1 MFRFLAPAAVLA
13 IFTFLLSGAAADP
26 KTTPVPKATPKKAPA
41 AKTAT
46 ASKSPASSKA
56 STTAKKSSTAAK
68 KPVSRYSTPTYADPT
83 EGDQIDGEDLVVRR
97 AAVDALGGLN
107 GTVVVVDPNT
117 GRILTIV
124 NQKLALKQGFCPCST
139 IKIITS
145 FAALSEGL
153 VERTTRLP
161 LSRRVSMDMTEALAM
176 SNNPYFAKLG
186 NQLGFQKVAYYARL
200 FGLGEKAGLDIPGE
214 EPGFFP
220 STPPKEY
227 SVGLMTS
234 FGTGIQLTALQLASM
249 MSVIAN
255 GGTMYYLQY
264 PQSQKDLERFVPR
277 VKRHLDIQPFIA
289 EVKPG
294 MLGAVEYGTAKRA
307 AYDPNEP
314 VFGKTGTCSEYSGP
328 TAHLGWFGAFNDT
341 GKSKLVVAVL
351 LTGGRIVNGPLASS
365 VAGQLYKNLAQ
376 NQYWAKTQGYSPAAL
391 VGTPTCCAQ

>member
-1 MFRFLAPAAVLA
+1 M
-13 IFTFLLSGAAADP
+13 SGASADSK
-26 KTTPVPKATPKKAPA
+26 KTAPKAAPKPA
-41 AKTAT
+41 AKSPAAKAAPSAKKTTT
-46 ASKSPASSKA
+46 ASAP
-56 STTAKKSSTAAK
+56 KKTTAAK
-68 KPVSRYSTPTYADPT
+68 KRPTSRYATPTYADPT

-97 AAVDALGGLN
+97 AAVEALGGLN
-107 GTVVVVDPNT
+107 GTVVVVDPNN
-117 GRILTIV
+117 GRVLSIV
-124 NQKLALKQGFCPCST
+124 NQKLALKGGFCPCST

-153 VERTTRLP
+153 VDRTTRLP
-161 LSRRVSMDMTEALAM
+161 LTRRVTMDMTEALAV

-186 NQLGFQKVAYYARL
+186 DRLGFQKVAYYAKL

-214 EPGFFP
+214 EPGYFP
-220 STPPKEY
+220 SSPPKEY

-234 FGTGIQLTALQLASM
+234 FGAGIQLTALQLASM

-264 PQSQKDLERFVPR
+264 PQSQKDVERFVPR

-294 MLGAVEYGTAKRA
+294 MLAAVEYGTAKRA

-314 VFGKTGTCSEYSGP
+314 VFGKTGTCSEFSGTP
-328 TAHLGWFGAFNDT
+328 AHLGWFGAFNET

-351 LTGGRIVNGPLASS
+351 LTGGRTVNGPLASS
-365 VAGQLYKNLAQ
+365 VAGLFYKNLAQ
-376 NQYWAKTQGYSPAAL
+376 NHYWARMQGYSPAAL
-391 VGTPTCCAQ
+391 AGTPTCCAQ

>member
-26 KTTPVPKATPKKAPA
+26 KAAPAKKAPA
-41 AKTAT
+41 AKKAT
-46 ASKSPASSKA
+46 ASKAPAASKA
-56 STTAKKSSTAAK
+56 PTSAKKSSTAAK
-68 KPVSRYSTPTYADPT
+68 KTVSRYATPTYADPT

-255 GGTMYYLQY
+255 GGTMYFLQY
-264 PQSQKDLERFVPR
+264 PQSQKDVERFVPR

-294 MLGAVEYGTAKRA
+294 MLGAVEFGTAKRA

-376 NQYWAKTQGYSPAAL
+376 SQYWAKAQGYSPAAL
-391 VGTPTCCAQ
+391 AGTPTCCAQ

>member
-1 MFRFLAPAAVLA
+1 MFRFLAPAIVLA
-13 IFTFLLSGAAADP
+13 IFSFVLSGAAADSKGAP
-26 KTTPVPKATPKKAPA
+26 AKKATA
-41 AKTAT
+41 AKKTT
-46 ASKSPASSKA
+46 ASKSPTPKA
-56 STTAKKSSTAAK
+56 PTTAKKSSITAK
-68 KPVSRYSTPTYADPT
+68 RPVSRYSTPTYADPT

-220 STPPKEY
+220 STPPKDY

-294 MLGAVEYGTAKRA
+294 MLAAVEYGTAKRA

>member
-1 MFRFLAPAAVLA
+1 
-13 IFTFLLSGAAADP
+13 
-26 KTTPVPKATPKKAPA
+26 
-41 AKTAT
+41 
-46 ASKSPASSKA
+46 
-56 STTAKKSSTAAK
+56 
-68 KPVSRYSTPTYADPT
+68 
-83 EGDQIDGEDLVVRR
+83 
-97 AAVDALGGLN
+97 
-107 GTVVVVDPNT
+107 
-117 GRILTIV
+117 V

-161 LSRRVSMDMTEALAM
+161 LSRRVSMDMTEALAL

-186 NQLGFQKVAYYARL
+186 NQLGFRKVAYYARL

-255 GGTMYYLQY
+255 GGTMYFLQY
-264 PQSQKDLERFVPR
+264 PQSQKDVERFVPR

-376 NQYWAKTQGYSPAAL
+376 SQYWAKSQGYSPAAL
-391 VGTPTCCAQ
+391 AGTPTCCAQ

>member
-1 MFRFLAPAAVLA
+1 MFRFLAPAALPA
-13 IFTFLLSGAAADP
+13 IFAFLLSGAAADP
-26 KTTPVPKATPKKAPA
+26 KAAPAKKAAA
-41 AKTAT
+41 AKQTT
-46 ASKSPASSKA
+46 ASKSATAKA
-56 STTAKKSSTAAK
+56 PTTAKKPSTAAK
-68 KPVSRYSTPTYADPT
+68 KTVNRYSTPTYADPT

-139 IKIITS
+139 IKIVTS

-214 EPGFFP
+214 EPGYFP

-234 FGTGIQLTALQLASM
+234 FGTGIQLTVLQLASM

-264 PQSQKDLERFVPR
+264 PQSQKELERFVPR

-341 GKSKLVVAVL
+341 GKSKLAVAVL

-376 NQYWAKTQGYSPAAL
+376 SQYWAKTQGYSPAAL